1 MFTSTKDGTT
11 QHKTNKTK
19 IRLIVVVVV
28 VVVVVIVVVVVVVI
42 VVVVIR
48 LQQFLAFPTTY
59 NENDKS

>member
-1 MFTSTKDGTT
+1 MHLKMNF
-11 QHKTNKTK
+11 QF
-19 IRLIVVVVV
+19 VVG